1 MKFLTGLVISVSL
14 LAACTSTDDRIY
26 FDGHFYDSKLRKA
39 DGQFDVFTVSV
50 KPVSKSLAGALEA
63 GKYEAVVYCVNNYG
77 SSDIRWSAGPDAP
90 EGQLNIDKDTLWLQG
105 RCPGGR

>member
-1 MKFLTGLVISVSL
+1 MKFLTGLAICVAL
-14 LAACTSTDDRIY
+14 LAGCASSDDRIY
-26 FDGHFYDSKLRKA
+26 FDGHFYNSKLRKV

-63 GKYEAVVYCVNNYG
+63 GKYEAVVYCVNTYG
-77 SSDIRWSAGPDAP
+77 SSDIQWTAGPDAP
-90 EGQLNIDKDTLWLQG
+90 EGQLNIGNDTLLLQG